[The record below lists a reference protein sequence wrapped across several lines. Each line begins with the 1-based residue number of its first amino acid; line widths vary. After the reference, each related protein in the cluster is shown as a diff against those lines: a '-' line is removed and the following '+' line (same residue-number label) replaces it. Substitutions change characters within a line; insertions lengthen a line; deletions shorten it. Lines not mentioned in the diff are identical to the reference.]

1 MKRLTARDLMR
12 LARMRQCQQ
21 EADVEHTEDQ
31 VRAAARALGVETHLP
46 DPEQL
51 ELQLAE

>member
-1 MKRLTARDLMR
+1 MKRPTARDLIR

-21 EADVEHTEDQ
+21 EADVEHTDEQ
-31 VRAAARALGVETHLP
+31 VRAAARALGRESHLP

-51 ELQLAE
+51 ELMTDE